1 MPTSILQ
8 EEEPARA
15 ASLPVSPNLLAWIP
29 FLWSRVLFPG
39 AQRPATRICWRS
51 LLWLLIVPG
60 MLLYPC
66 LSFYLFE
73 PDEGRYAEIPREM
86 LARGEWVVPYLQGQ
100 PYLDKPPLFYWL
112 VMGSYALLGVHD
124 WTARL
129 VPALAI
135 HGSILVTYLLGRRSV
150 GERAA
155 FWGALALGLA
165 PGFVSMGRLLI
176 LDGVLA
182 FCVAVALLSAFEATR
197 TDRLLWGWW
206 LLAAL
211 ACGLGI
217 LAKGPVALLLL
228 LVPLWA
234 QRRLTGGGAPLPW
247 AARLAF
253 LGVLLAVTLPWY
265 VAACLRL
272 PDFAR
277 HFFWEHNILRFLS
290 PFDHL
295 RPIWFY
301 GPILLMGLLPGTLLL
316 LPFLRFLFSG
326 DPAQAAKRSRE
337 LGYLLLAGGWC
348 LLFFSLSGCKLPTY
362 ILPAFPPLA
371 LALGVYLAQS
381 GLQHSPWP
389 ARLAALSFGLLVVGH
404 YVLVPWY
411 ARHHS
416 PMNRAEEVAA
426 YCGEPTTPVV
436 CYPRSVDSVA
446 FYLGRDDFRTY
457 RSKETPVLVRYL
469 QQNARTVILFSH
481 RHSSQQLSEVLPPEL
496 QVTGQTQLG
505 LCSMALVQQRRLQA
519 SGNR

>member
-1 MPTSILQ
+1 
-8 EEEPARA
+8 
-15 ASLPVSPNLLAWIP
+15 VLL
-29 FLWSRVLFPG
+29 
-39 AQRPATRICWRS
+39 
-51 LLWLLIVPG
+51 LLLVPG
-60 MLLYPC
+60 VLLYPC

-112 VMGSYALLGVHD
+112 VMCSYLVLGVQD

-129 VPALAI
+129 IPALAI
-135 HGSILVTYLLGRRSV
+135 HGSVLVTYFLGRRSV

-155 FWGALALGLA
+155 FLGALVLGLA

-176 LDGVLA
+176 LDGLLTL
-182 FCVAVALLSAFEATR
+182 CVTVALFSAFEATR
-197 TDRLLWGWW
+197 THRLHWGWW

-217 LAKGPVALLLL
+217 LAKGPVAFLLLL
-228 LVPLWA
+228 PPLWA
-234 QRRLTGGGAPLPW
+234 QRRLTGTGSPLHWP
-247 AARLAF
+247 ARLAF

-265 VAACLRL
+265 IAACLRL

-277 HFFWEHNILRFLS
+277 HFFWEHNVVRFLS

-301 GPILLMGLLPGTLLL
+301 GPILLAGLLPGTLLL
-316 LPFLRFLFSG
+316 LPFLRFLLSG
-326 DPAQAAKRSRE
+326 DPAQAARRSVE
-337 LGYLLLAGGWC
+337 FGYLLLAGGWC

-371 LALGVYLAQS
+371 LALGVYLTVS
-381 GLQHSPWP
+381 GWDRSRWTGGV
-389 ARLAALSFGLLVVGH
+389 ATGAFGLLIVGH
-404 YVLVPWY
+404 YVAVPWY
-411 ARHHS
+411 ARQHS
-416 PMNRAEEVAA
+416 PMNQPDEVAA
-426 YCGEPTTPVV
+426 YCGARTTPVV

-446 FYLGRDDFRTY
+446 FYLGRDDLRTY

-469 QQNARTVILFSH
+469 QQNPRTVVLFSH
-481 RHSSQQLSEVLPPEL
+481 RHSLKQLSDVLPPQL
-496 QVTGQTQLG
+496 QLTGATQLG
-505 LCSMALVQQRRLQA
+505 LCHMAFVQQRE
-519 SGNR
+519 